1 MYIYVQRVWCT
12 QLGLKGQL
20 VLVLGDPSKVQ
31 KALLWCCDDKYL
43 IPLALKCRLSHKR
56 AFYKQHIWPAALSK
70 AFLKLKEINP
80 YYEDVVIQDLRADV
94 SEKSDTALWRLL
106 ADENVI
112 TPDLD
117 NEVIVTDEEIEDND
131 HVKEEQVV
139 NSFPAVMC
147 NVHWPNISSA
157 YMLNLTTGESQIPV
171 SFTSEPN
178 WEALA
183 FPK

>member
-1 MYIYVQRVWCT
+1 M
-12 QLGLKGQL
+12 
-20 VLVLGDPSKVQ
+20 
-31 KALLWCCDDKYL
+31 
-43 IPLALKCRLSHKR
+43 
-56 AFYKQHIWPAALSK
+56 SK

-147 NVHWPNISSA
+147 NVH
-157 YMLNLTTGESQIPV
+157 
-171 SFTSEPN
+171 
-178 WEALA
+178 
-183 FPK
+183 

>member
-1 MYIYVQRVWCT
+1 M
-12 QLGLKGQL
+12 
-20 VLVLGDPSKVQ
+20 
-31 KALLWCCDDKYL
+31 
-43 IPLALKCRLSHKR
+43 
-56 AFYKQHIWPAALSK
+56 SK

-80 YYEDVVIQDLRADV
+80 YYEDVVIQDLWADV
-94 SEKSDTALWRLL
+94 SEKSDTTLWKLL

-117 NEVIVTDEEIEDND
+117 NEVILSVEEIEDND
-131 HVKEEQVV
+131 HVKEEQMV
-139 NSFPAVMC
+139 NSFPTVMH
-147 NVHWPNISSA
+147 NVHGPNISSA
-157 YMLNLTTGESQIPV
+157 DTVNLTTGESQIPV